1 MIDFRKILFTCV
13 GLGCISSLSAQ
24 SFEEYRRQALSD
36 FDSYKAE
43 EIRKFKAYRDKVNAE
58 YAEYM
63 RRAWSEYKALPA
75 DPVPPRP
82 EPPKP
87 VVKDPDTKPSNAPI
101 PFDNILPMPAPVL
114 PPQPVAPL
122 PVPEKPVRPSF
133 SFAFY
138 GTPCTVGLEER
149 HRFSLAG
156 VDENKVAEAWE
167 LLSSDT
173 YLSVVAECLSWRDRL
188 QFCDWGYVRFLERM
202 TTSFFGTDKPNE
214 ACLLQ
219 MYILTQSGY
228 KVRIARADDR
238 LVLLL
243 PSKNNIYEYAYL
255 HIGGCK
261 YYVADASMRQKQF
274 YVFDREFPKEQF
286 FSLRIPREPLLSMR
300 AAYAR
305 QLTAKRY
312 LEVSANVATNRN
324 LIDFYDDYPLTDAW
338 NIYAEASLSA
348 SVKKQLYPVLQK
360 AIAGKNKVAAANIL
374 IDWVQTAFDYRTDD
388 EQFGQERPLFADE
401 TLYYPYSDCE
411 DRAILYAILIRDLLG
426 LDVVL
431 LHYPEHLAT
440 AVCFGDDTSGDHLM
454 IDGRKYIVCDP
465 TYIGASIGET
475 MPQYKQTRASVVR
488 IR

>member
-1 MIDFRKILFTCV
+1 MRTRFFLLLLFLAGNV
-13 GLGCISSLSAQ
+13 SAQ

-87 VVKDPDTKPSNAPI
+87 VVKDPDTKPSNDPI
-101 PFDNILPMPAPVL
+101 PFDNILPTPAPVL

-122 PVPEKPVRPSF
+122 PVPGKPARPSF
-133 SFAFY
+133 SFTFY
-138 GTPCTVGLEER
+138 GTPCTVGLEEQ
-149 HRFSLAG
+149 HRFSLVG
-156 VDENKVAEAWE
+156 IDENKVADAWK
-167 LLSSDT
+167 LLSSDA
-173 YLSVVAECLSWRDRL
+173 YLSVVAECLTWRDKL
-188 QFCDWGYVRFLERM
+188 QLCDWGYMRFLERM
-202 TTSFFGTDKPNE
+202 TTAFFGTDKSNE
-214 ACLLQ
+214 ARLLQ

-228 KVRIARADDR
+228 KVRIARADER

-261 YYVADASMRQKQF
+261 YYVADASMRQKRF
-274 YVFDREFPKEQF
+274 YVFDREFPQEQF

-305 QLTAKRY
+305 QLTAEGY
-312 LEVSANVATNRN
+312 PEVSANVATNRN
-324 LIDFYDDYPLTDAW
+324 LIDFYNDYPLTDAW

-348 SVKKQLYPVLQK
+348 LVKKQLYPILQK
-360 AIAGKNKVAAANIL
+360 AIAGNSKAAAANML

-440 AVCFGDDTSGDHLM
+440 AVCFGDDTPGDHLM

-465 TYIGASIGET
+465 TYIGATIGET